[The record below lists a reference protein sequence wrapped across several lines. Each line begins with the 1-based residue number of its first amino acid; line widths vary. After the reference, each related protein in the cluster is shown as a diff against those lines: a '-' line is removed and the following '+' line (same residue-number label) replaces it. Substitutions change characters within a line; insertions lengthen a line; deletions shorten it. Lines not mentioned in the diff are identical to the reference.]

1 MLSLMWCWS
10 DLMTIT
16 ATRFSTLSK
25 RCFQFSPSCSYYHCH
40 FSQQI
45 IRYRP
50 SGRPQPAL
58 TCSYV
63 NPSLHPSP
71 HLSLFWSPVLFE
83 VEVKRW
89 EFISSYATPLNLLIS
104 QGFQSTGVFRSTAFG
119 HGCRFPR
126 PSFPKQRSFFFPS
139 IPPSPYPL
147 HEVSDLSLSSSSSLV
162 LKQHQELLRGR
173 SILTPTGLERGFA
186 EMREP
191 QEEKLKK
198 KKIRVIISPLWKYLL
213 PWFLAC
219 WMWLSDLKL
228 AHSKS
233 LKS

>member
-1 MLSLMWCWS
+1 MSSSASASQDVSENCFGQIWVKRTAHFQYFVLNAREMLSLMWCWS

-126 PSFPKQRSFFFPS
+126 PSFPKQRSFFSLLFHRHPTPFMRS
-139 IPPSPYPL
+139 ATSASPPPPL
-147 HEVSDLSLSSSSSLV
+147 
-162 LKQHQELLRGR
+162 
-173 SILTPTGLERGFA
+173 
-186 EMREP
+186 
-191 QEEKLKK
+191 
-198 KKIRVIISPLWKYLL
+198 
-213 PWFLAC
+213 
-219 WMWLSDLKL
+219 
-228 AHSKS
+228 
-233 LKS
+233 